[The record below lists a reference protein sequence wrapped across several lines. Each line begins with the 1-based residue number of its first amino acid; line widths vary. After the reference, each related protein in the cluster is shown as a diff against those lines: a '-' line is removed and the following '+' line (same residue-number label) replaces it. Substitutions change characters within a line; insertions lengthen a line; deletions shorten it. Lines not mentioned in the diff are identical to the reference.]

1 MPYRL
6 VSKRIVQEELGIS
19 PSSLKNWRLGRQLP
33 SGGVSP
39 PRLIEGVHW
48 LRVGP
53 RKILYNLELIRDFLY
68 NQQSPA
74 AHRQAIAAYLQS
86 LPSAAAAPPRLDQ
99 EKAE

>member
-1 MPYRL
+1 MPL
-6 VSKRIVQEELGIS
+6 VSKSIVQRELGIS

-33 SGGVSP
+33 SGEFTP
-39 PRLIEGVHW
+39 PRLVEGVHW

-68 NQQSPA
+68 NQENPD
-74 AHRQAIAAYLQS
+74 AHRLAIEAYLKS
-86 LPSAAAAPPRLDQ
+86 LPSAAAAPLRLDQ